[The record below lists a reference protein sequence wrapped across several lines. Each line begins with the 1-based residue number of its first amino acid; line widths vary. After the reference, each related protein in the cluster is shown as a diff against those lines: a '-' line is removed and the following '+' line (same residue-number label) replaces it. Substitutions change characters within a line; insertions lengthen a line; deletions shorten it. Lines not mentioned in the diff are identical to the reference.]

1 MIGEETERETHT
13 QSRGTTGEWRLKL
26 KGKWTR
32 ILDREEHPILGNR
45 GNKRGKRR
53 HNKR

>member
-13 QSRGTTGEWRLKL
+13 QSRGNTQSRDN
-26 KGKWTR
+26 TR

-45 GNKRGKRR
+45 GNKRRKRR